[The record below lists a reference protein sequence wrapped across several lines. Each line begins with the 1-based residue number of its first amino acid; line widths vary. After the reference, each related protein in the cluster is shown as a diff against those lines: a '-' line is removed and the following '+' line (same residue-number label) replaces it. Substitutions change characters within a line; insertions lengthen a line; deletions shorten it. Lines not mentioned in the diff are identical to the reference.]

1 MSPVFFPLPNV
12 PFIWKHSGVPY
23 SDWQCS
29 SNSSIKLPC
38 HMSRLVWLCVWVQ
51 TEFWLAAGLMG
62 SPHGWNSCT
71 LKSWVVGHMLS
82 LLIHQLTA
90 TMITVEMGG
99 GVRWWWWRGL
109 AEGVLQKKK
118 KGQEGGKQG
127 WQEGSHMTW
136 HVQPLQANLARS
148 AGVEVEVMWLCL
160 DLHAQ
165 TQYVGLPLPHIHTS
179 AQVLYVQV
187 KTCTGYTGH
196 SYSMQ
201 TRLNSGSYE
210 ISECGCWT
218 KSSRGWYGNIAVRLR
233 YVHIRHST
241 TE

>member
-99 GVRWWWWRGL
+99 GGWGGGGGGGWRRGFSK
-109 AEGVLQKKK
+109 KKK
-118 KGQEGGKQG
+118 KGKKEESKVGRRAVIWPGTSNPCKPTSQ
-127 WQEGSHMTW
+127 
-136 HVQPLQANLARS
+136 
-148 AGVEVEVMWLCL
+148 
-160 DLHAQ
+160 DL
-165 TQYVGLPLPHIHTS
+165 
-179 AQVLYVQV
+179 QVLKWKWCDFVL
-187 KTCTGYTGH
+187 TCMHKHNMLDSLSHTYI
-196 SYSMQ
+196 Q
-201 TRLNSGSYE
+201 AR
-210 ISECGCWT
+210 
-218 KSSRGWYGNIAVRLR
+218 R
-233 YVHIRHST
+233 YCMYK
-241 TE
+241 